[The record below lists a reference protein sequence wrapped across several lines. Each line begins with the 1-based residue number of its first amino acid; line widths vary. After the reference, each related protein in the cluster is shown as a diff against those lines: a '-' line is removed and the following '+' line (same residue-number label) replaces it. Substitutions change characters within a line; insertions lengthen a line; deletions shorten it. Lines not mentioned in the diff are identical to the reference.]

1 MNKLSLVT
9 LTIITLLVSI
19 LINSCCKSNKCQCN
33 KEWGEKVEDC
43 SPKHFGP
50 YPLGG
55 AYDYLYFEP
64 GSWWIYRNSLSG
76 ETDSI
81 YTQYCDS
88 FVVNTK
94 GTNLRWLSLTYT
106 SLAYSLRSDLNNI
119 TYNFTRIQ
127 QVPDVTDFTY
137 TQTEFKTMSASNK
150 SIGPHVSFVYPFK
163 STAGLNFNEL
173 KQVFTING
181 VDYNEV
187 AIFTSEGYDNT
198 VQLPTKLS
206 YPVGW
211 GGVNKYYWAKGYGL
225 VQIES
230 RLWRNDIQDTVWQKW
245 ELIKCNLI
253 H

>member
-9 LTIITLLVSI
+9 LIIITLLVSI

-88 FVVNTK
+88 FVVEAR
-94 GTNLRWLSLTYT
+94 GTYSRWLTMTYT
-106 SLAYSLRSDLNNI
+106 SLAYGLRSDLNNTTY
-119 TYNFTRIQ
+119 TYNRIAKNL
-127 QVPDVTDFTY
+127 DATDISYF
-137 TQTEFKTMSASNK
+137 QLQEKSKMNSKGSSGPNSN
-150 SIGPHVSFVYPFK
+150 FVYPFMN
-163 STAGLNFNEL
+163 TTDLDFIQFLPML
-173 KQVFTING
+173 KIQG
-181 VDYNEV
+181 VDYPEV
-187 AIFTSEGYDNT
+187 AILQSRGYDNT

-211 GGVNKYYWAKGYGL
+211 DGVNKYYWAKGYGL

-230 RLWRNDIQDTVWQKW
+230 RLHRFDTRDTIWQKW
-245 ELIKCNLI
+245 ELVKCNLI